1 MIPRKQTL
9 AGIAALAL
17 AAASVGAA
25 QQWSPAPPSN
35 LKVLAPGTTVREL
48 LPVMKGFTQGLGV
61 RCQHCH
67 VYKGE
72 NPDDLS
78 TFDFA
83 SDEKAEKVTARSMM
97 RMVKVINDDLLKD
110 VGDIAAV
117 GDTKVTCFT
126 CHRGDRRPLNKRP
139 VA

>member
-1 MIPRKQTL
+1 M
-9 AGIAALAL
+9 GIAVSIL
-17 AAASVGAA
+17 AASAGSA
-25 QQWSPAPPSN
+25 QQWSPSPPTN
-35 LKVLAPGTTVREL
+35 LKVMASTTTIREL

-83 SDEKAEKVTARSMM
+83 SDERAAKITTRSMM
-97 RMVKVINDDLLKD
+97 RMVKVINDDLLKG
-110 VGDIAAV
+110 VGEAAAP
-117 GDTKVTCFT
+117 GDSKVACYT
-126 CHRGDRRPLNKRP
+126 CHRGDKRPLNKRP
-139 VA
+139 AA

>member
-1 MIPRKQTL
+1 MIKRKQAL
-9 AGIAALAL
+9 AGSAMSLAV
-17 AAASVGAA
+17 ASMAFA
-25 QQWSPAPPSN
+25 QQWSPSPPTN
-35 LKVLAPGTTVREL
+35 LKVLSSTTTVREL

-78 TFDFA
+78 TFDFT
-83 SDEKAEKVTARSMM
+83 SDENAAKVTARSMM
-97 RMVKVINDDLLKD
+97 RMVKVINDDLLKG

-117 GDTKVTCFT
+117 GDSKVTCFT